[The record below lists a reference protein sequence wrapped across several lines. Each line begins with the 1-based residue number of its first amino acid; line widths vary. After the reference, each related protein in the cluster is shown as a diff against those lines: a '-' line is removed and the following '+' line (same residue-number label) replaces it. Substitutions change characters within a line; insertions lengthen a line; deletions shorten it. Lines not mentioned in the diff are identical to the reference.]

1 MGQSR
6 LRAVTRKTKNVDLNY
21 LWSMK
26 IEQEI
31 KKKKNNKKEIAES
44 SYLLYLSVNIYHI
57 YLAYTVKRK
66 LFTGYKLLYY
76 TLLDHNTEGLFLS
89 QFY

>member
-31 KKKKNNKKEIAES
+31 KKIKK
-44 SYLLYLSVNIYHI
+44 
-57 YLAYTVKRK
+57 
-66 LFTGYKLLYY
+66 
-76 TLLDHNTEGLFLS
+76 
-89 QFY
+89 